1 HPDRRADRD
10 ILVDRVGRAVGVGRG
25 RDGELVDVVDRDREG
40 LGRGRAVRRGR
51 GDLDRLAGASRLAV
65 DRRGGG
71 HHPAGGADR
80 EQGGAGAA
88 GDRVAHSVGGG
99 IGVRGEGGH
108 PDRRADRDKIGG
120 ASCREGGVGRG
131 RDGQLVDVVDRDR
144 EGLGRGR
151 AVRRGRGDLDRLAG
165 AERLAVDRRGGG
177 HHPAGGADREQGGAG
192 AAGDRVAHSVG
203 GGIGVRGEGGHPDRR
218 ADRDILVDRV
228 GRAIGVGRGRDG
240 ELVDVVDRDREGLGR
255 GRPVPRG
262 RALLPYPTLFR
273 SLAVDRRGGGHHPA
287 GGADREQGGA
297 GAAGDRVAHS
307 VGGGIGV
314 GGEGGHPDRR
324 ADRDILG
331 DEERRAGGDGRGRDG
346 ELVDVVDRDRE
357 GLGRGRA
364 VRRVRGDLESLAGAG
379 RLAVDRRGGGHHPAG
394 GADREQGG
402 AGAAGDRVA
411 HSVGGG
417 IGVRGE
423 GGHPDRRADRD
434 IL

>member
-131 RDGQLVDVVDRDR
+131 RDGELVDVVDRDR

-192 AAGDRVAHSVG
+192 AAGDRVADAVG
-203 GGIGVRGEGGHPDRR
+203 GGVGVRGEGGHPDRR
-218 ADRDILVDRV
+218 ADRDILVDRIARRIAV
-228 GRAIGVGRGRDG
+228 DRGRDA
-240 ELVDVVDRDREGLGR
+240 ELVDVVDGDRKALVGGRAVGR
-255 GRPVPRG
+255 GRGDHDGPARPQR
-262 RALLPYPTLFR
+262 
-273 SLAVDRRGGGHHPA
+273 LAVERRGGGDHPA
-287 GGADREQGGA
+287 AGGRCYERGA
-297 GAAGDRVAHS
+297 GAAGDRVADA
-307 VGGGIGV
+307 VGGGV
-314 GGEGGHPDRR
+314 
-324 ADRDILG
+324 
-331 DEERRAGGDGRGRDG
+331 
-346 ELVDVVDRDRE
+346 
-357 GLGRGRA
+357 
-364 VRRVRGDLESLAGAG
+364 
-379 RLAVDRRGGGHHPAG
+379 
-394 GADREQGG
+394 
-402 AGAAGDRVA
+402 
-411 HSVGGG
+411 
-417 IGVRGE
+417 GVRGE

-434 IL
+434 VLVDRVGR